1 MGYLF
6 AQDAAPGQGAH
17 AFHRPWGAIL
27 PVLATLALLA
37 AGCQG
42 MKPLDTAPL
51 DASGMSYDAVEQLK
65 GLHVTPAEIGEIAKA
80 RQAGF
85 SDADCVRLIQIYRQS
100 SKPFDAGEA
109 VSGLLQAG
117 VAEGTIIQLAQMQQL
132 GLDWGELQ
140 AMHLA
145 GLSDAIVLE
154 VARRHA
160 AGQPVL
166 GGASLAL
173 LKNAGLRQ
181 TTLLNLARSGVPDSQ
196 ASAILAYRR
205 RGASETEIL
214 RRFAK
219 S

>member
-1 MGYLF
+1 MGHILAYGS
-6 AQDAAPGQGAH
+6 AS
-17 AFHRPWGAIL
+17 RWGALVFRRSRRIL
-27 PVLATLALLA
+27 PVLVAAALLTS
-37 AGCQG
+37 GCQR
-42 MKPLDTAPL
+42 MKPLDTSPL
-51 DASGMSYDAVEQLK
+51 DASGMNYDAIEQLK
-65 GLHVTPAEIGEIAKA
+65 GLNITAAEVSEIAKV

-85 SDADCVRLIQIYRQS
+85 SDADCVQLIQIYRAS
-100 SKPFDAGEA
+100 GKPFDAGDA
-109 VSGLLQAG
+109 VPGLLQAG
-117 VAEGTIIQLAQMQQL
+117 VAEGTIIQLAQMHQL

-154 VARRHA
+154 VARRRA

-166 GGASLAL
+166 AGASLAR

-181 TTLLNLARSGVPDSQ
+181 TTLLDLTRSGVPDSE

-205 RGASETEIL
+205 HGASETEIL

>member
-1 MGYLF
+1 MGHTLGYG
-6 AQDAAPGQGAH
+6 AAPGRGAL
-17 AFHRPWGAIL
+17 AFRRFRGIL
-27 PVLATLALLA
+27 PVLATVALLA
-37 AGCQG
+37 SGCQSV
-42 MKPLDTAPL
+42 KPLDTSLL
-51 DASGMSYDAVEQLK
+51 DSSGMTYDAVEQLK
-65 GLHVTPAEIGEIAKA
+65 GLNVTPAEIGEVAKA

-85 SDADCVRLIQIYRQS
+85 SDADCIKLIQIYRS
-100 SKPFDAGEA
+100 TGKPFDAGDA

-117 VAEGTIIQLAQMQQL
+117 VGKSTIIQLAQMQQL

-166 GGASLAL
+166 GGASLAR
-173 LKNAGLRQ
+173 LKNAGLRL
-181 TTLLNLARSGVPDSQ
+181 TTLLDLTRSGVPDSE
-196 ASAILAYRR
+196 ANAILAYRR
-205 RGASETEIL
+205 HGASETDIL

>member
-1 MGYLF
+1 MGHILGY
-6 AQDAAPGQGAH
+6 DAASARGERAPRH
-17 AFHRPWGAIL
+17 LCCAFL
-27 PVLATLALLA
+27 PALVAVALLA
-37 AGCQG
+37 AGCQR
-42 MKPLDTAPL
+42 MKPLDTSQL
-51 DASGMSYDAVEQLK
+51 DSSGMGYDAVEQLK
-65 GLHVTPAEIGEIAKA
+65 GLNVTPAEIGEIAKV

-85 SDADCVRLIQIYRQS
+85 SDADCLKLIQIYRAS
-100 SKPFDAGEA
+100 GKPFDAGDA

-117 VAEGTIIQLAQMQQL
+117 VGEGTIIQLAQMQQL

-160 AGQPVL
+160 AGEPVL
-166 GGASLAL
+166 GGASLAR

-181 TTLLNLARSGVPDSQ
+181 TTLLDLTRSGVPDSE

-205 RGASETEIL
+205 HGASENEIL
-214 RRFAK
+214 RRFTK